1 MIVRCRSRR
10 EQLAFQLSKFGGQ
23 KAGGREMYPAGYPVT
38 IDSMHMIYSEVVV
51 VWRDWIPRDR
61 CSQLHFRYNI
71 DTEKDNIK
79 R

>member
-1 MIVRCRSRR
+1 
-10 EQLAFQLSKFGGQ
+10 
-23 KAGGREMYPAGYPVT
+23 
-38 IDSMHMIYSEVVV
+38 VV